1 MGGTARV
8 SVDQH
13 RADVAALLAP
23 LVEAARRRTRTEDV
37 VLADALG
44 RVLAADLVA
53 PVAVP
58 LFRNSQ
64 MDGYAVRAADVA
76 GASAETP
83 VRLTVAAEIP
93 AAPGFPPRLAPGTA
107 ARIMTGAPV
116 PEGADA
122 VVPVEDTVAGTFAG
136 APRPDA
142 AGLAGGAPAGAGA
155 SHAVEVR
162 VPRSAGEFVREA
174 GSDVRPGDVLL
185 ADGTVLAPH
194 HLAAAAAC
202 GVGSVRVVAR
212 PRVAVLSTGSELVG
226 PGETPG
232 PGQVFD
238 ANADA
243 LGAAV
248 RRAGGDVV
256 RTARCGD
263 DAARFAAV
271 LAEAAAVADLV
282 VTSGG
287 VSQGAYEVVKD
298 VLAGSGAVG
307 SRDVDQ
313 GAGQEAGRAASPV
326 VTFRSVAM
334 QPGGPQGFGTV
345 HGTPVLTFPGNP
357 VSAQVSFAMFLRE
370 PLERAAGLPVVDRV
384 RTAVLAEGLTSPA
397 GKRQLLRGATGPD
410 GTVRVV
416 GGAGSHLVA
425 SMART
430 DVLVDV
436 PADVTQWDA
445 GTEVEVRE
453 L

>member
-1 MGGTARV
+1 MGGDAGNRV

-23 LVEAARRRTRTEDV
+23 LVEAARRRTRTEEV

-44 RVLAADLVA
+44 RVLAGDLTA

-64 MDGYAVRAADVA
+64 MDGYAVRAKDVA
-76 GASAETP
+76 AASAGSP
-83 VRLTVAAEIP
+83 VLLAVAGEIP
-93 AAPGFPPRLAPGTA
+93 AAPGVPRPLAPGTA

-116 PEGADA
+116 PDGADA
-122 VVPVEDTVAGTFAG
+122 VVPVEDTGTSSFSGPASFAG
-136 APRPDA
+136 PTSSV
-142 AGLAGGAPAGAGA
+142 PASPTGE
-155 SHAVEVR
+155 VEVR
-162 VPRSAGEFVREA
+162 VPRAPGDFVREA
-174 GSDVRPGDVLL
+174 GSDVGPGDVLL

-194 HLAAAAAC
+194 HVAAVAAC
-202 GVGSVRVVAR
+202 GVARLRVLAR

-226 PGETPG
+226 PGETPS

-243 LGAAV
+243 LAAAV
-248 RRAGGDVV
+248 RRSGGAVV
-256 RTARCGD
+256 LVGRCGD

-271 LAEAAAVADLV
+271 LAEAAAGADLV

-298 VLAGSGAVG
+298 VLAASDGPVGA
-307 SRDVDQ
+307 S
-313 GAGQEAGRAASPV
+313 

-357 VSAQVSFAMFLRE
+357 VSAQVSFAVFLRE

-384 RTAVLAEGLTSPA
+384 RTAVLDGGLVSPA
-397 GKRQLLRGATGPD
+397 GKRQLLRGASGPD
-410 GTVRVV
+410 GSVRVV
-416 GGAGSHLVA
+416 GGSGSHLVA
-425 SMART
+425 SMARA

-436 PADVTQWDA
+436 PADVTGWDA
-445 GTEVEVRE
+445 GTEVEVWE

>member
-1 MGGTARV
+1 MAGTVRV
-8 SVDQH
+8 SVDEH

-23 LVEAARRRTRTEDV
+23 LVEAARRRTRTDDV
-37 VLADALG
+37 LLADALG
-44 RVLAADLVA
+44 RVLAGDLVA

-64 MDGYAVRAADVA
+64 MDGYAVRAVDVA
-76 GASAETP
+76 GASADAP
-83 VRLTVAAEIP
+83 VRLAVAAEIP
-93 AAPGFPPRLAPGTA
+93 AAPGVPPRLAPSTA

-122 VVPVEDTVAGTFAG
+122 VVPVEDTAAGTFAG
-136 APRPDA
+136 TPLPDTA
-142 AGLAGGAPAGAGA
+142 ARTGDVSGPGA

-162 VPRSAGEFVREA
+162 VPRSAGDFVREP

-194 HLAAAAAC
+194 HVAAAAAC

-243 LGAAV
+243 LAAAV
-248 RRAGGDVV
+248 RRAGGDIVL
-256 RTARCGD
+256 TARCGD
-263 DAARFAAV
+263 DAVRFAAV
-271 LAEAAAVADLV
+271 LAEATAVADLV

-298 VLAGSGAVG
+298 VLGGSGAG
-307 SRDVDQ
+307 GGQDADQ
-313 GAGQEAGRAASPV
+313 EVGRAPSPG

-370 PLERAAGLPVVDRV
+370 PLERAAGLPAVDRV
-384 RTAVLAEGLTSPA
+384 RTAVLADALSSPA

-425 SMART
+425 SMARA

-436 PADVTQWDA
+436 PADVEEWDA

>member
-1 MGGTARV
+1 MAGTARV
-8 SVDQH
+8 SVDEH

-23 LVEAARRRTRTEDV
+23 LVEAARRRTRTETV

-44 RVLAADLVA
+44 RVLAGDLVA

-64 MDGYAVRAADVA
+64 MDGYAVRAADVV
-76 GASAETP
+76 GASADAP
-83 VRLTVAAEIP
+83 VRLRVAAEIP
-93 AAPGFPPRLAPGTA
+93 AAPGVPARLAPGTA
-107 ARIMTGAPV
+107 ARIMTGAPA
-116 PEGADA
+116 PDGADA

-136 APRPDA
+136 TSRPDV
-142 AGLAGGAPAGAGA
+142 GGPTGADPTVPGA
-155 SHAVEVR
+155 SHAVEIR
-162 VPRSAGEFVREA
+162 VPRSAGDFVREA

-202 GVGSVRVVAR
+202 GVGVVRVVAR

-248 RRAGGDVV
+248 RRAGGEVV

-271 LAEAAAVADLV
+271 LAEATAVADLV

-298 VLAGSGAVG
+298 VLGGPGAVAG
-307 SRDVDQ
+307 QD
-313 GAGQEAGRAASPV
+313 AGQEVGRATSPG

-370 PLERAAGLPVVDRV
+370 PLERAAGLPGGERV
-384 RTAVLAEGLTSPA
+384 RTAVLAEPLTSPA

-425 SMART
+425 SMARA

-436 PADVTQWDA
+436 PADVTEWAA

>member
-1 MGGTARV
+1 MAGTARV
-8 SVDQH
+8 SVDEH

-23 LVEAARRRTRTEDV
+23 LVEAARRRTRTDDV
-37 VLADALG
+37 SLADALG
-44 RVLAADLVA
+44 RVLAGDLAA

-76 GASAETP
+76 GANPDAP

-93 AAPGFPPRLAPGTA
+93 AAPGVPPRLAPGTA

-136 APRPDA
+136 APRPDT
-142 AGLAGGAPAGAGA
+142 AGPTGDVSRPGA
-155 SHAVEVR
+155 SQAVEVR
-162 VPRSAGEFVREA
+162 VPRSAGDFVREA

-248 RRAGGDVV
+248 RRAGGEVV
-256 RTARCGD
+256 LTARCGD

-271 LAEAAAVADLV
+271 LAEAAAAADLV

-298 VLAGSGAVG
+298 VLG
-307 SRDVDQ
+307 
-313 GAGQEAGRAASPV
+313 GAG

-370 PLERAAGLPVVDRV
+370 PLERAAGLPAVERV
-384 RTAVLAEGLTSPA
+384 RTAVLADALTSPA

-425 SMART
+425 SMARA

-436 PADVTQWDA
+436 PADVEEWDA

>member
-1 MGGTARV
+1 MSGNAGVRV

-13 RADVAALLAP
+13 RADVAGLLAP
-23 LVEAARRRTRTEDV
+23 LVAGARRRARTEEV

-44 RVLAADLVA
+44 RVLAGDLVS

-64 MDGYAVRAADVA
+64 MDGYAVRAADVE
-76 GASAETP
+76 GASPDAP
-83 VRLTVAAEIP
+83 VRLAVEGEIP
-93 AAPGFPPRLAPGTA
+93 AAPGAPGPLAPGAA

-116 PEGADA
+116 PDGADA
-122 VVPVEDTVAGTFAG
+122 VVPVEDTGAGTFAG
-136 APRPDA
+136 TVPPPARTGLGDGVA
-142 AGLAGGAPAGAGA
+142 AGVPAPTAGW
-155 SHAVEVR
+155 VEVR
-162 VPRSAGEFVREA
+162 AARGPGDFVREA
-174 GSDVRPGDVLL
+174 GSDVGPGEVLL
-185 ADGTVLAPH
+185 PDGTVLAPH
-194 HLAAAAAC
+194 HLAAVAAC
-202 GVGSVRVVAR
+202 GVARVRVVAR
-212 PRVAVLSTGSELVG
+212 PRVAVVSTGSELVG
-226 PGETPG
+226 PGEVPG

-248 RRAGGDVV
+248 RRSGADVV
-256 RTARCGD
+256 LTARCGD

-271 LAEAAAVADLV
+271 LAEAAEVADLV
-282 VTSGG
+282 ITSGG

-298 VLAGSGAVG
+298 VLGGAAGDGGPRPTA
-307 SRDVDQ
+307 SR
-313 GAGQEAGRAASPV
+313 

-357 VSAQVSFAMFLRE
+357 VSAQVSFAVFLRE
-370 PLERAAGLPVVDRV
+370 PLERAAGLPAVDRV
-384 RTAVLAEGLTSPA
+384 RTAFLDGAVTSPA

-416 GGAGSHLVA
+416 GGSGSHLVA
-425 SMART
+425 SMARA

-436 PADVTQWDA
+436 PADVTEWAA
-445 GTEVEVRE
+445 GTEVEVWE